1 MTASRQII
9 HVDMDAFYA
18 SVEQHDF
25 PEYRGKPVIV
35 GADPKGGQGRGVV
48 AAASYEAREFG
59 IHSAQPISQAYKCCP
74 RGIFVRG
81 RMRRYAEI
89 SDQIMSIFSEFSPI
103 VEPISLDEAFLDVTG
118 TERLWGDSS
127 SIGRAIK
134 QKIRDQE
141 RLTAS
146 VGIGPNKLIAKI
158 ASEYGKPDGF
168 VHVFPQNIQSFLDP
182 LPVGRLWG
190 VGKKSQQLLEGMGI
204 ETVADVCRLSEQT
217 LRQRFGLMGEVLW
230 RHAHGQDNSPVLA
243 EREAKSVSNEHTF
256 EVDTDNI
263 PQIRH
268 TLQALSERV
277 GYRLR
282 KQALSGRT
290 VTLKIRFE
298 GFETFIRHIT
308 QSSPLYQGHE
318 IFDSAII
325 LLEEFDL
332 STRKVRLLGVG
343 VTQLISG
350 TSKQAELFQDKSEKE
365 SRMTQALDALRDRFG
380 HFVIG
385 NAETF
390 RRSQERDL

>member
-18 SVEQHDF
+18 SVEQLDF

-35 GADPKGGQGRGVV
+35 GADPKGGKGRGVV
-48 AAASYEAREFG
+48 SAASYEARKFG
-59 IHSAQPISQAYKCCP
+59 IHSAQPISQAYRCCP
-74 RGIFVRG
+74 HGIFARG
-81 RMRRYAEI
+81 RMDRYAEI
-89 SDQIMSIFSEFSPI
+89 SDRIMSIFHEFTPL

-134 QKIRDQE
+134 QKIRDRE
-141 RLTAS
+141 CLTAS

-158 ASEYGKPDGF
+158 ASEYGKPNGF
-168 VHVFPQNIQSFLDP
+168 VHIQPESVQKFLNP

-190 VGKKSQQLLEGMGI
+190 VGKKSQQLLKEMGI
-204 ETVADVCRLSEQT
+204 ETIADVCRLSQAT

-230 RHAHGQDNSPVLA
+230 RHAHGHDDSPVFP

-256 EVDTDNI
+256 EIDTDDI
-263 PQIRH
+263 QMIRH
-268 TLQALSERV
+268 TIQALSERV

-282 KQALSGRT
+282 KQTLSGRT

-308 QSSPLYQGHE
+308 HTSSVCEGYE
-318 IFDSAII
+318 IFNSALL

-332 STRKVRLLGVG
+332 TAHKVRLLGIG
-343 VTQLISG
+343 VTQLFSG
-350 TSKQAELFQDKSEKE
+350 TSKQAELFQTTSEKE
-365 SRMTQALDALRDRFG
+365 IRMTQALDALRDRFG

-390 RRSQERDL
+390 RRREKTD